1 MGSVE
6 ISLTRQDTSKMQ
18 KEITQD
24 EAIKL
29 IDGISLKFNIDVMD
43 LVKKVASKQADG
55 FSLNKNSPYTHL
67 YIGNG
72 SDKITIELMTLENET
87 KIKVP
92 KSFFLV

>member
-29 IDGISLKFNIDVMD
+29 IDGISLKFNIDVME

-55 FSLNKNSPYTHL
+55 FSLNKNSPYIHL

-72 SDKITIELMTLENET
+72 LDKITIELMTLENET